1 MSLGFHEQ
9 RRRRQSLRRAWQRI
23 IGWSF
28 VLSLALA
35 ICYIAYDQ
43 GTALARRD
51 VVRLEEKLAGVEV
64 ENADLTSKLDA
75 ALEIDK
81 ALELEYGS
89 SVSPEQAKRLVNLVR
104 ERLAAGI
111 TADRLAFVVGAAR
124 NEEHCDDNPSTKRFI
139 VQTDLSE
146 GANDTVSFADNTIVV
161 TASGT
166 PALNPDGKPE
176 SWFDASQ
183 SIKIKFAVA
192 GGDMSETEG
201 VLPLHP
207 SVVVGNSEYR
217 FNLVAG
223 ARGFINTTGRRC
235 DFP

>member
-35 ICYIAYDQ
+35 IGYIAYDQ

-81 ALELEYGS
+81 ALELEYGR
-89 SVSPEQAKRLVNLVR
+89 SVR
-104 ERLAAGI
+104 
-111 TADRLAFVVGAAR
+111 T
-124 NEEHCDDNPSTKRFI
+124 
-139 VQTDLSE
+139 
-146 GANDTVSFADNTIVV
+146 
-161 TASGT
+161 SGS
-166 PALNPDGKPE
+166 G
-176 SWFDASQ
+176 
-183 SIKIKFAVA
+183 
-192 GGDMSETEG
+192 
-201 VLPLHP
+201 H
-207 SVVVGNSEYR
+207 YR
-217 FNLVAG
+217 
-223 ARGFINTTGRRC
+223 
-235 DFP
+235 